1 MSFMLIFAA
10 YTLTLRRRRVPE
22 KKPHFTTMA
31 KLTAKISVVAVSCW
45 PSPCLKGCEESKG
58 IFRFFKGR
66 LNEHL
71 SCFGFWIVIFDI
83 LPLQHSQR

>member
-45 PSPCLKGCEESKG
+45 SSPCLKGFEESKG